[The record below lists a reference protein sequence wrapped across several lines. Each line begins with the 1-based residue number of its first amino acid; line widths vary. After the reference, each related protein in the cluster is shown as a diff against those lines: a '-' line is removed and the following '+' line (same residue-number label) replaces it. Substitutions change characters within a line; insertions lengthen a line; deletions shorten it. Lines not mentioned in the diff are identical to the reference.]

1 MPTFDDTRDQ
11 IAPSLL
17 HPVTEVLSRYLAMT
31 APARSRASADD
42 RTLPSSEAGRSDGSV
57 QIQTEELWDAL
68 GDFA

>member
-11 IAPSLL
+11 VAPSFL

-31 APARSRASADD
+31 APTRARASADD
-42 RTLPSSEAGRSDGSV
+42 RPV
-57 QIQTEELWDAL
+57 QIQAEELWDAL